1 MTAYLQRYQKLFEET
16 KQSLV
21 ENRESILE
29 TLVNIHEDLIQVTDN
44 AGEDTADVQGEI
56 RYTEFNLTEDSPE
69 HSLLVNTRFWHI
81 CDKYQKKPPTHSGQ
95 FGSQQ
100 EKTDIDVMRPTRCRP
115 FCTPRQSDQQLCY
128 LFSIIVL

>member
-81 CDKYQKKPPTHSGQ
+81 CDKYQKKTQHILANLGLNRR
-95 FGSQQ
+95 
-100 EKTDIDVMRPTRCRP
+100 KLILM
-115 FCTPRQSDQQLCY
+115 
-128 LFSIIVL
+128 